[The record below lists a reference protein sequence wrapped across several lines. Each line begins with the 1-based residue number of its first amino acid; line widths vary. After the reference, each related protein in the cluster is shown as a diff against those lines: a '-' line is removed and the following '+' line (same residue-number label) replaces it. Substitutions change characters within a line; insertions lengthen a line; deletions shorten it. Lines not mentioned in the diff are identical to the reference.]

1 MAQKFFRGKDP
12 ETFDASCRSETS
24 SSIVRRNVELLNLLR
39 LRNLAMTGDAMP
51 KKKQING
58 VAIRDDVP
66 WSEDLTDYDRHHFVT
81 YVRLLDAVEDGASEE
96 EICRVVLGIDSAK
109 EPKRAKRAFESHLRR
124 ARWMTEHGYRHLLQ

>member
-1 MAQKFFRGKDP
+1 
-12 ETFDASCRSETS
+12 
-24 SSIVRRNVELLNLLR
+24 
-39 LRNLAMTGDAMP
+39 MTGDAMP

-66 WSEDLTDYDRHHFVT
+66 WSEDLTDYDRHHFVI

-96 EICRVVLGIDSAK
+96 EICRIVLGIDSAK